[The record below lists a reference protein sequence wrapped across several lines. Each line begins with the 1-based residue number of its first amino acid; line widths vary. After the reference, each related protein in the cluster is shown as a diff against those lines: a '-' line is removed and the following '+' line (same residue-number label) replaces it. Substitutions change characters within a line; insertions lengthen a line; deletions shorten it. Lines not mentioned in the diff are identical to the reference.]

1 VYIFKSSENKK
12 NIRNLKI
19 EKPNIGG
26 NLMRNKK
33 IKTGEFKARTVDG
46 KTVIIFEFTE
56 YLDAGT
62 FENPNKKIEGLKS
75 YSTSDGNHVNSIS
88 KNKYEIVE
96 TGQIVSK
103 YK

>member
-1 VYIFKSSENKK
+1 
-12 NIRNLKI
+12 
-19 EKPNIGG
+19 
-26 NLMRNKK
+26 MRNEK
-33 IKTGEFKARTVDG
+33 IKTGEFKARTADG
-46 KTVIIFEFTE
+46 KMVIIFEFTE

-96 TGQIVSK
+96 TGEILNINNKISK
-103 YK
+103 

>member
-1 VYIFKSSENKK
+1 M
-12 NIRNLKI
+12 
-19 EKPNIGG
+19 IGG
-26 NLMRNKK
+26 NPVRNKK

-46 KTVIIFEFTE
+46 KTVIIYEFTE

-75 YSTSDGNHVNSIS
+75 YCTFDGNHVNSLS
-88 KNKYEIVE
+88 ENKYEIVE
-96 TGQIVSK
+96 TGQIVVK